1 MKKTIFAIL
10 LLLAT
15 TAQSQITVTPTGGGL
30 HTVTELD
37 FFTGDGFERG
47 RSRIGMDTSSV
58 VNYITLKIEDL
69 YREEARAYKTL
80 LDAQAARRAYLA
92 STPLVTGATYNQ
104 SQNTKRDSV
113 AFTGNFTMRV
123 NGGSPFNVSLQY
135 RVPPQFVRLLAENGT
150 LLASLRP
157 LSPNSFSL
165 VFQTTE
171 AATAIVPLL
180 AGQTLT
186 FVRDGRR
193 WQQPVENL
201 TRVIL
206 IPR

>member
-1 MKKTIFAIL
+1 MKNTIFLLL

-15 TAQSQITVTPTGGGL
+15 TAQAQITVTPTDGTFTL
-30 HTVTELD
+30 TETE
-37 FFTGDGFERG
+37 FFTGDGWSPG
-47 RSRIGMDTSSV
+47 RDRKNMDTSSV
-58 VNYITLKIEDL
+58 VNYINDKIKDL
-69 YREEARAYKTL
+69 YRREAEAYKTL
-80 LDAQAARRAYLA
+80 LDAQTARRAYLT
-92 STPLVTGATYNQ
+92 STALVTGTSYNQ
-104 SQNTKRDSV
+104 SQNVKRDSV
-113 AFTGNFTMRV
+113 AFTGDFTLRV
-123 NGGSPFNVSLQY
+123 GTASPFNVSLQY
-135 RVPPQFVRLLAENGT
+135 RVPPQFNRLLAENGT

-157 LSPNSFSL
+157 LSANSFSL

-206 IPR
+206 TPR

>member
-15 TAQSQITVTPTGGGL
+15 TAQSQITVTPTGSTFTL
-30 HTVTELD
+30 TETD
-37 FFTGDGFERG
+37 FFTGDGWALG
-47 RSRIGMDTSSV
+47 RSRIGLDTSSV

-80 LDAQAARRAYLA
+80 LDAQAARRAYLT
-92 STPLVTGATYNQ
+92 STALVTGATYNQ
-104 SQNTKRDSV
+104 SQNAKRDSV
-113 AFTGNFTMRV
+113 AFTGNFTLRV

-135 RVPPQFVRLLAENGT
+135 RVPPQFNRLLAENGT

-157 LSPNSFSL
+157 LSANSFSL